1 LEERNLYLLKNLIEE
16 FQYLHQNIVLETIPK
31 NRELLNQFVDLRK
44 NYRLEN
50 QAKSINLNIFNYFQ
64 PNETMHSKLLAM
76 LLNPHGEHG
85 QGNVFIHSFLN
96 KLGIKYNSETDKWK
110 VTAEIGRIDILIKST
125 SGHVIIIENKSNW
138 AVDQDSQL
146 YRYWY
151 KEIYKPNLNKNKD
164 PNYTLTAT
172 EKFQIVYLAPDLN
185 KTPSEYSLKKC
196 RLIDPGN
203 MDGLPEKLE
212 DHHVKKWTFKDDI
225 VVWLEEQLPLFNQN
239 HRLREYLL
247 QYIELWKTN

>member
-1 LEERNLYLLKNLIEE
+1 MEERNLYLLKNLIEE

-172 EKFQIVYLAPDLN
+172 EKFQIVYLAPDLI

-196 RLIDPGN
+196 SSIDPEN
-203 MDGLPEKLE
+203 IHGLPEKLE
-212 DHHVKKWTFKDDI
+212 YNHVKHWTFKDDI
-225 VVWLEEQLPLFNQN
+225 VDWLEEQLPFFVQN